1 LEEIKNHNTRQ
12 YVVFRLAKEEYGVDT
27 RNVTIIER
35 MTTITRVP
43 KTPPFILGVINLR
56 GDIIPVMDLRA
67 RFNLPAVEYTDDTRI
82 VIIKVEDTSMGMVVD
97 SVAEVI
103 QLSEDAIENVTNFS
117 NDLSM
122 DFILGVGKADDRIIT
137 LLNLEKLIRISDNN

>member
-1 LEEIKNHNTRQ
+1 MEEIKNHNTRQ